1 MTRDN
6 NRANRALAFE
16 RDTQLG
22 TFVLS
27 SFQYRLTDEDQ
38 NQLLH
43 FKRKRNVIYHIVV
56 LEGLENYEALTASK
70 NNFEALL
77 FIKKISSP
85 EVPLGE
91 GIKQPDEY
99 YIFEEEKIIVVI
111 EKKTQINVG
120 SVAEKLQTGHFK
132 KRQLELKCNGS

>member
-70 NNFEALL
+70 NNFEGG
-77 FIKKISSP
+77 ISSFLRNSR
-85 EVPLGE
+85 LG
-91 GIKQPDEY
+91 
-99 YIFEEEKIIVVI
+99 V
-111 EKKTQINVG
+111 
-120 SVAEKLQTGHFK
+120 
-132 KRQLELKCNGS
+132 